1 MIPKKYNFLIKNV
14 SKLDQKV
21 LNSIKKSQIR
31 QKNVKFEQK
40 KPFFW
45 PNSKT
50 PEKVKKTRTYEKK
63 SFFCPGGPDPPL
75 SKAD

>member
-40 KPFFW
+40 KPFF
-45 PNSKT
+45 
-50 PEKVKKTRTYEKK
+50 
-63 SFFCPGGPDPPL
+63 
-75 SKAD
+75 